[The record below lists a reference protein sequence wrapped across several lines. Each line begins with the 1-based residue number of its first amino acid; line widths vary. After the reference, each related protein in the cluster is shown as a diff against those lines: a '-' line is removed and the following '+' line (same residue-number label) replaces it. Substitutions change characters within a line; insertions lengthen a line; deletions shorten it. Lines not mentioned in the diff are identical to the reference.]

1 MMWIGVAM
9 MLLYLGGNTYVFIR
23 LWQLL
28 QPAPMWCRVT
38 FAALFL
44 FAVLALFVA
53 MVLRHAS
60 LPVWVHRV
68 LFGVGSVWLVF
79 LLYMVL
85 TTALFDVAHLIFPS
99 LKYGVLYALG
109 ATTLLLVCGYVNYR
123 LPRVERVVVPTT
135 KHLEDDYRI
144 VMVSDVHLG
153 YGTTKRD
160 MERYV
165 RLINEQRG
173 DVVVIVGDLID
184 NSVVPIAA
192 EDMCRMFDDVVAP
205 DGIYM
210 VAGNHEYISGI
221 EACEEYL
228 ASTSVRLVRDSVVTL
243 PSGVQLICRDDR
255 SNRRRATIDSLLQG
269 VDMSRPTVVLDHQ
282 PYDVEAAT
290 RRGVDIYL
298 AGHTHR
304 GQVWPLTWLTDAMYA
319 QSHGHR
325 VWGSSHVIV
334 SMGLSLWGPPFR
346 IGTHSEIF
354 NIEINEESE

>member
-9 MLLYLGGNTYVFIR
+9 MLLYLGGNAYVFIR

-28 QPAPMWCRVT
+28 QPAPLWCRVT
-38 FAALFL
+38 FAVLFGVA
-44 FAVLALFVA
+44 AVALFVA

-85 TTALFDVAHLIFPS
+85 TTALFDVAHLIFPTF
-99 LKYGVLYALG
+99 KYGVLYALG

-184 NSVVPIAA
+184 NSVVPVVA
-192 EDMCRMFDDVVAP
+192 EDMCRMFDDVVAR
-205 DGIYM
+205 DGVYM

-228 ASTSVRLVRDSVVTL
+228 ASTRVRLLRDIVVTL

-255 SNRRRATIDSLLQG
+255 SNRHRATIDSLLQG

-282 PYDVEAAT
+282 PYDVEAAS
-290 RRGVDIYL
+290 RAGVDLYL

-304 GQVWPLTWLTDAMYA
+304 GQVWPISWLTDAMYA

-346 IGTHSEIF
+346 IGTHSELF
-354 NIEINEESE
+354 SIEINSSAK